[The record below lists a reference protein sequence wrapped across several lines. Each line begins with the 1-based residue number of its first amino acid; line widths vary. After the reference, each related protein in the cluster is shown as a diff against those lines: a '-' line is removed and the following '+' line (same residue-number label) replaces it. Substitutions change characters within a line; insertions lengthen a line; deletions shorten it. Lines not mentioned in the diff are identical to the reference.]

1 MEDILTL
8 LCRQDPF
15 GCDPHAPNFLVLQAF
30 WREILEVFLAI
41 KNEISQGLD
50 GEQELENAVEIA
62 GITDIAEPN
71 RP

>member
-1 MEDILTL
+1 
-8 LCRQDPF
+8 
-15 GCDPHAPNFLVLQAF
+15 
-30 WREILEVFLAI
+30 LEVFLAI